1 MFNMK
6 HNIKNVG
13 NYMFC
18 NIKYP
23 YIWNIT
29 VQIEYRLHNITLH
42 TECHID
48 DINKNMDHIHIC
60 RLERNAL
67 YLVVQ
72 LTTPLVCI
80 LLKSIKNTI
89 HNMYERKSPNQ
100 KMKNYRR
107 NLTIELKMRYELL
120 LHKLYMVAVTPLNFI
135 LCYNM
140 YIYECLNVL
149 IIIVNFS

>member
-18 NIKYP
+18 NNKYIL
-23 YIWNIT
+23 YIRNIT

-60 RLERNAL
+60 RPERNASN
-67 YLVVQ
+67 LVVQ
-72 LTTPLVCI
+72 LTMPLVCI

-89 HNMYERKSPNQ
+89 HNMS
-100 KMKNYRR
+100 
-107 NLTIELKMRYELL
+107 
-120 LHKLYMVAVTPLNFI
+120 
-135 LCYNM
+135 
-140 YIYECLNVL
+140 
-149 IIIVNFS
+149 